1 MTVSVTY
8 DKFDDRTSYGT
19 SLHLIDNHSGIQ
31 GTYWAI
37 FSFSIDPTI
46 QQGHLA
52 IVRVGDG
59 WLWSDETRVVV
70 MADDTRIETDKA
82 RRVNVSTFFPSGSHN
97 DSLDGLRDAIEID
110 LTQEQCLAMANA
122 KKPIEGKA
130 GSFQFSFG
138 KGFMKDISEAVSA
151 NASK

>member
-1 MTVSVTY
+1 
-8 DKFDDRTSYGT
+8 
-19 SLHLIDNHSGIQ
+19 
-31 GTYWAI
+31 
-37 FSFSIDPTI
+37 
-46 QQGHLA
+46 
-52 IVRVGDG
+52 VGDG

-70 MADDTRIETDKA
+70 MADDTRIETDNA

-122 KKPIEGKA
+122 KNPIEGKA

-151 NASK
+151 NSSK